1 MLYLFC
7 IKEEN
12 MDYRKL
18 QHDRKKFLRENK
30 GKSFAVIEGENNV
43 ILSAPHG
50 VVQTRLGRVKVS
62 EQGSLA
68 SVIYLQKR
76 TNSYLIA
83 KTSNNF
89 DDANFEANC
98 EYKDEIDRL
107 ATRGKIRYLFDFHEL
122 APYRACDINLGTNLE
137 QNTNVNKKLLDELI
151 KLLETNG
158 FIVSCDFPYRGGG
171 NAIAGYIKKR
181 HSNMWTLQVE
191 INSRLSYR
199 KENFEKYMLLLDIF
213 EKFINELK

>member
-1 MLYLFC
+1 MLKFN
-7 IKEEN
+7 IEVEK

-18 QHDRKKFLRENK
+18 HHDRKKFLRENK
-30 GKSFAVIEGENNV
+30 RKSFAVIEGENKV

-50 VVQTRLGRVKVS
+50 VVQTRLGRAKVS

-68 SVIYLQKR
+68 SVIYLQKK
-76 TNSYLIA
+76 TKSYLIA
-83 KTSNNF
+83 KTRNYF

-107 ATRGKIRYLFDFHEL
+107 ATMGKIKYLFDFHEL
-122 APYRACDINLGTNLE
+122 APSRDCDINLGTNLE
-137 QNTNVNKKLLDELI
+137 QNTNVNTELLDKLI
-151 KLLETNG
+151 KLFQSNG

-181 HSNMWTLQVE
+181 HRDMWTLQVE
-191 INSRLSYR
+191 INSKLTYR
-199 KENFEKYMLLLDIF
+199 KENFEKYMLLLDLF
-213 EKFINELK
+213 ENFINELK